1 MKNVN
6 SIFHK
11 NIMLIIIFSICIII
25 VVYNIRK
32 KVNYDWSYLSKI
44 EMGNFYEHTTNNF
57 VQGIDV
63 ELSQNEVEN
72 WKNILMNHTSSIKKI
87 DKINKGT
94 FVFELIFYDKDESE
108 VLSLLIDEKYRMYTD
123 DGYLLKNEKAE
134 NYFQEQVKKYGK

>member
-87 DKINKGT
+87 DK
-94 FVFELIFYDKDESE
+94 SE